1 MSLGLL
7 GSNKSLFRDTLTGKA
22 FLIGSLLPD
31 VDFLLVILFRFIDR
45 ETAIEFHR
53 SFSHTLF
60 LPLCVLILFSIIG
73 LRRRHLRSI
82 GIGLSVGMALHIFS
96 DMLLWF
102 APVRY
107 LWPLNVSFG
116 LLDSTSV
123 SVVAWNIVFAA
134 ESLCYAIFLRLVY
147 ARTTTDFTS
156 AAKVHSTLLVLIF
169 LALLF
174 PALTMH
180 AEDFEVVAYFPALT
194 LGFPAA
200 IYHLCRNWIRLFDIK
215 TWRIVV

>member
-1 MSLGLL
+1 MRS
-7 GSNKSLFRDTLTGKA
+7 
-22 FLIGSLLPD
+22 
-31 VDFLLVILFRFIDR
+31 DF
-45 ETAIEFHR
+45 
-53 SFSHTLF
+53 
-60 LPLCVLILFSIIG
+60 VLDHWTSQKTFSIHRDWPFCRYG
-73 LRRRHLRSI
+73 SP
-82 GIGLSVGMALHIFS
+82 HIFRHAALVRTGS
-96 DMLLWF
+96 ILV
-102 APVRY
+102 AP
-107 LWPLNVSFG
+107 NVSFG

-200 IYHLCRNWIRLFDIK
+200 IYHLCRNWSRLFDIK
-215 TWRIVV
+215 TCRIVV